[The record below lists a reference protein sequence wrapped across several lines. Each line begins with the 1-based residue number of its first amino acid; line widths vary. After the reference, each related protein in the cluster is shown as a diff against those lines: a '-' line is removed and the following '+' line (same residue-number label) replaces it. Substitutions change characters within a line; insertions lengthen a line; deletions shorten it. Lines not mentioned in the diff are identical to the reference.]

1 MKKLLII
8 FSFILIVLNI
18 QAQEVAFNEN
28 GALELKQVVIVENA
42 TKDAIFTNV
51 RSIISDAL
59 PISNNSESAIDYSDI
74 GSGVI
79 IAKGLFY
86 LGDAKGNFGCKW
98 HIYDNYTMTVKVK
111 DGKYQ
116 ISIKVPSITLVYSGD
131 KTKTTVNTKQI
142 YPEYDGSKLPPYV
155 KVKQAVIEYGPKI
168 PDSMRILAK
177 NLNEKISKVEDDF

>member
-1 MKKLLII
+1 M
-8 FSFILIVLNI
+8 VH
-18 QAQEVAFNEN
+18 AQEVSFNEN
-28 GALELKQVVIVENA
+28 GALELKQVVLVENA

-59 PISNNSESAIDYSDI
+59 PTSNNSESAIDYSDI

-86 LGDAKGNFGCKW
+86 IGDAKGRLSNKW

-116 ISIKVPSITLVYSGD
+116 ISIKVPSITLEYSGD
-131 KTKTTVNTKQI
+131 KTKAVVNTKQI
-142 YPEYDGSKLPPYV
+142 YPEYDGSDLPSYV
-155 KVKQAVIEYGPKI
+155 KLKQAVIEYGPKI
-168 PDSMRILAK
+168 PDSMQALVKILT
-177 NLNEKISKVEDDF
+177 EKISKVEDDF